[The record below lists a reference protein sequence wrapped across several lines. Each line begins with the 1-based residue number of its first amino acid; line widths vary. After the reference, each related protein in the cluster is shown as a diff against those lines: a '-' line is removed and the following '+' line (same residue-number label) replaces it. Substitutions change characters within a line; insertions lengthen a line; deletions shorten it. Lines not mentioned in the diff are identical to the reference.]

1 MVHVVIKTYISNIV
15 DYIITKTTVFIY
27 QIKSN
32 KVIRKVEDTKV
43 VSRSRISKKY
53 SLEDMHVGSHIIYVY
68 TMPFD
73 LLVHKD
79 FKIMTFQSFPL

>member
-1 MVHVVIKTYISNIV
+1 MVHVVIQTYISNIV

-32 KVIRKVEDTKV
+32 NGIRKVEDTKG

>member
-32 KVIRKVEDTKV
+32 KVIRKVEDTKG